1 MYLQTVK
8 IVKLSEGGEIVN
20 NAILMSSSAD
30 NIDFMIHG
38 IFKYEIFGQEVWIT
52 TSHVCILIVM
62 LLMMALAIVGNRA
75 IKHAKEIPEGFQ
87 NVVELIVEML
97 DNMVQSTMGKI
108 AAPKF
113 ANYISTI
120 FIFIL
125 MSNISGLFGLR
136 PPTADYGTTL
146 ALGLIT
152 FFLIHITQF
161 KNLPVK
167 QIWKDMC
174 SPLPPW
180 LPIWFPINLISEI
193 AVPISLSLRLF
204 ANVLSGT
211 VMMALVYGLLSK
223 IALAWPAALH
233 VYFDLFSGA
242 IQTYVFCM
250 LTMTYIGQNYET
262 E

>member
-1 MYLQTVK
+1 M
-8 IVKLSEGGEIVN
+8 S
-20 NAILMSSSAD
+20 NAILMASGAD

-38 IFKYEIFGQEVWIT
+38 LIPIEVFGCEVWIT

-62 LLMMALAIVGNRA
+62 IIMLTFALIANRKM
-75 IKHAKEIPEGFQ
+75 KHATEVPDGFQ
-87 NVVELIVEML
+87 NVLELLVEKLDGIVFG
-97 DNMVQSTMGKI
+97 TMGKV
-108 AAPKF
+108 AAPKYR
-113 ANYISTI
+113 NYILTI
-120 FIFIL
+120 FMFIFI
-125 MSNISGLFGLR
+125 SNISGLFGLR

-146 ALGLIT
+146 SMGLIT
-152 FFLIHITQF
+152 FFLIHIAQF
-161 KNLPVK
+161 KNTPLK
-167 QIWKDMC
+167 QIWVDMC

-211 VMMALVYGLLSK
+211 VMMALVYGLINKL
-223 IALAWPAALH
+223 ALIWPAALH
-233 VYFDLFSGA
+233 LYFDLFSGA

-250 LTMTYIGQNYET
+250 LTMTYISQNYET